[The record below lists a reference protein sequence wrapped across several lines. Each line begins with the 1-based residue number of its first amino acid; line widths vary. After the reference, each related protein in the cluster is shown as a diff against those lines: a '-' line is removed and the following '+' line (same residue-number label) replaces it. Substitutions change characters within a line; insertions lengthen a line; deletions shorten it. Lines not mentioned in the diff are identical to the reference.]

1 MQKEKLINNLKKV
14 QENIKIAA
22 AKADRNYKDVK
33 ILAVSK
39 KHSYEEVKILKQA
52 GVKLFGENRV
62 QELEEKND
70 NLLSDDVKIDWHFIG
85 HLQRNKVKYLM
96 RMENCRMIQSIDS
109 LRLAKEVNKRAKKND
124 RKIPVL
130 VEINISGDENKFGIA
145 PEKAEEFLKKI
156 INLDFLE
163 IEGLMTILPYLDDSE
178 KLRSYFKKMKELFD
192 KLSAEV
198 IPLNELSMGMTNDYQ
213 IAVEEGSTIVRVGT
227 AIFGE
232 REY

>member
-14 QENIKIAA
+14 QENIKEAA
-22 AKADRNYKDVK
+22 AKADRDYKEVK
-33 ILAVSK
+33 LLAVSK
-39 KHSYEEVKILKQA
+39 KHSFEEVKILNQA
-52 GVKLFGENRV
+52 GVKFFGESRV
-62 QELEEKND
+62 QELEEKNE
-70 NLLSDDVKIDWHFIG
+70 NLLSDDIEIDWHFVG

-124 RKIPVL
+124 RKIPIL
-130 VEINISGDENKFGIA
+130 VEINISGDENKFGIK
-145 PEKAEEFLKKI
+145 PEKAEEFLNKI
-156 INLDFLE
+156 INLDFLQ

-178 KLRSYFKKMKELFD
+178 KLRSYFKKMKKLFD
-192 KLSAEV
+192 KLSDEV
-198 IPLNELSMGMTNDYQ
+198 ISLNELSMGMTNDYQ
-213 IAVEEGSTIVRVGT
+213 IAVEEGATIVRVGT

>member
-1 MQKEKLINNLKKV
+1 MQKEKLINNLKNV

-22 AKADRNYKDVK
+22 AKADRNYEDVK

-39 KHSYEEVKILKQA
+39 KHSHEEVKILKQA

-62 QELEEKND
+62 QELEEKNE
-70 NLLSDDVKIDWHFIG
+70 NLLSDDIKIDWHFIG

-178 KLRSYFKKMKELFD
+178 KLRSYFKKMKKLFD

>member
-22 AKADRNYKDVK
+22 AKADRNYEDVK

-62 QELEEKND
+62 QELEEKNE
-70 NLLSDDVKIDWHFIG
+70 NLLSDDIKIDWHFIG

-109 LRLAKEVNKRAKKND
+109 LRLAKEVNKRAKKNH